1 MTDEIRE
8 TSDGMSQD
16 DVFDEAGAGS
26 APVPGI
32 EDEMAVA
39 LQAAEEVSVAVD
51 VPVTPAEPQRSP
63 DSPLQWYIVH
73 TYSGFEE
80 RVKETLL
87 QRAEALD
94 MADAFGDVRIPTE
107 KIVEY
112 KDGKKRETERK
123 FFPGYI
129 LVAME
134 MSDAAWHVVKNTP
147 KVTGF
152 VGSGRKPTP
161 LTPEEVSQILEQVN
175 TAKEKPKP
183 KYIFEK
189 GEPVKI
195 INGPF
200 SNFTGVAEEVNLDR
214 NTLKVMVTI
223 FGRQTPVELK
233 FIEVQKL

>member
-1 MTDEIRE
+1 MMDEPRDAAEQAMQEQEVDRE
-8 TSDGMSQD
+8 DSP
-16 DVFDEAGAGS
+16 AGNDAAVEEQS
-26 APVPGI
+26 APVAPEPPVKPAGLQRDPG
-32 EDEMAVA
+32 
-39 LQAAEEVSVAVD
+39 
-51 VPVTPAEPQRSP
+51 
-63 DSPLQWYIVH
+63 SPLQWYIVH

-107 KIVEY
+107 TIVEY
-112 KDGKKRETERK
+112 KGGKKRETERK

-129 LVAME
+129 LVEME

-161 LTPEEVSQILEQVN
+161 LTPEEVNQILEQVV

-195 INGPF
+195 IDGPF

-223 FGRQTPVELK
+223 FGRQTPVELD
-233 FIEVQKL
+233 FIQVQKL